1 MSDLSWLDSDEQR
14 VFRAFAR
21 SSRALFVQ
29 FDRDLQRE
37 VGMPRTYFEI
47 LWLLHQ
53 APGRALRM
61 SDLAERTGSQ
71 ASRITHAVG
80 RLEQAGQVRRELC
93 REDRRG
99 WFAVLTDEGL
109 ATLADAA
116 PRYAQSI
123 RDRFL
128 APLSAADREHVARI
142 GETLLA
148 RLDSPLGPD
157 PALEPDILEP
167 DPTLSPA

>member
-1 MSDLSWLDSDEQR
+1 MSDLSWLDPDEQR
-14 VFRAFAR
+14 VFRAWAR

-29 FDRDLQRE
+29 FDRDLQRD
-37 VGMPRTYFEI
+37 VGLPRTYFEI

-53 APGRALRM
+53 APDRALRM

-93 REDRRG
+93 SEDRRG

-109 ATLADAA
+109 EALREAA
-116 PRYAQSI
+116 PRYAESI
-123 RDRFL
+123 RERFL
-128 APLSAADREHVARI
+128 APLSDFQREQLTEI
-142 GETLLA
+142 GETLLS
-148 RLDSPLGPD
+148 RLDSPLGSD
-157 PALEPDILEP
+157 
-167 DPTLSPA
+167 LSPA

>member
-1 MSDLSWLDSDEQR
+1 M
-14 VFRAFAR
+14 FRAWAR

-29 FDRDLQRE
+29 FDRDLQRD
-37 VGMPRTYFEI
+37 VGLPRTYFEI

-53 APGRALRM
+53 APDRALRM

-93 REDRRG
+93 SEDRRG

-109 ATLADAA
+109 ETLRVAA
-116 PRYAQSI
+116 PRYAESI
-123 RDRFL
+123 RARLL
-128 APLSAADREHVARI
+128 APLSDFQRKQLTEI
-142 GETLLA
+142 GETLLS
-148 RLDSPLGPD
+148 RLDSPLGSAD
-157 PALEPDILEP
+157 VNQATE
-167 DPTLSPA
+167 TAVSPA

>member
-1 MSDLSWLDSDEQR
+1 MSDFSWLDSDEQR
-14 VFRAFAR
+14 VFRAWAR

-29 FDRDLQRE
+29 FDRDLQRD

-53 APGRALRM
+53 APDRALRM
-61 SDLAERTGSQ
+61 SELAERTGSQ

-93 REDRRG
+93 SEDRRG

-109 ATLADAA
+109 ETLRVAA
-116 PRYAQSI
+116 PRYAEVI
-123 RDRFL
+123 RERFL
-128 APLSAADREHVARI
+128 APLSTFQREQLTEI
-142 GETLLA
+142 GETLLS
-148 RLDSPLGPD
+148 RLDSPLG
-157 PALEPDILEP
+157 
-167 DPTLSPA
+167 TMSPA

>member
-1 MSDLSWLDSDEQR
+1 M
-14 VFRAFAR
+14 FRAFAR

-29 FDRDLQRE
+29 FDRDLQRD

-93 REDRRG
+93 SEDRRG

-109 ATLADAA
+109 EPRCRVAA

-128 APLSAADREHVARI
+128 APLSADGHGSSVTAHRRDPPRPAGLPPRI
-142 GETLLA
+142 
-148 RLDSPLGPD
+148 D
-157 PALEPDILEP
+157 PTT
-167 DPTLSPA
+167 DPTLSPT

>member
-1 MSDLSWLDSDEQR
+1 VSDLTWLDPEEQR
-14 VFRAFAR
+14 VFRAWAR

-29 FDRDLQRE
+29 FDRDLQRD

-53 APGRALRM
+53 APDRALRM

-93 REDRRG
+93 SEDRRG

-109 ATLADAA
+109 ETLRVAA
-116 PRYAQSI
+116 PRYAETI
-123 RDRFL
+123 RRRFL
-128 APLSAADREHVARI
+128 APLSDFQREQLTEI
-142 GETLLA
+142 GETLLS
-148 RLDSPLGPD
+148 RLDSPLGST
-157 PALEPDILEP
+157 A
-167 DPTLSPA
+167 LSPA